1 MSSESYNGWRNY
13 ETWVTALWMDSE
25 QGTLELVEEWADEE
39 LESADGDT
47 DDAERELARRIEE
60 MHDENVPTGD
70 SGVFADL
77 LSHAMG
83 CIDWREIASHY
94 MSEAKLRYDEAHA
107 DESEQEGEVS
117 K

>member
-1 MSSESYNGWRNY
+1 MSDTKYNGWTNY
-13 ETWVTALWMDSE
+13 ETWVTALWMDND
-25 QGTLELVEEWADEE
+25 QGTLEMVEEWADEE

-60 MHDENVPTGD
+60 MHDEANPAGV

-83 CIDWREIASHY
+83 RIDWREIASHY

-107 DESEQEGEVS
+107 DDSEQEA
-117 K
+117 